1 MTLQLSDLDRALLG
15 GDRGPAAALAMRIIL
30 RMAEVFGAG
39 SLLNIT
45 QAHIDSTI
53 YIGEANLEFA
63 ERLAQGGARVAVPT
77 TLNVSG
83 LDEHGWQA
91 WAVPPEWAEKA
102 RRQMVAYQ
110 EMGCI
115 PTWTC
120 APYQTEHAPRF
131 GQPFGEVQV
140 GRADVDRAVDV
151 CLGDVEQR
159 TRPEDVGHAQ
169 DDAHRQGGGRAAI
182 AAEEGLVEVG
192 ELDGHLWNSIL
203 GKPR

>member
-1 MTLQLSDLDRALLG
+1 
-15 GDRGPAAALAMRIIL
+15 MRIIL

-39 SLLNIT
+39 SLLDIT

-63 ERLAQGGARVAVPT
+63 ERLAHGGARVAVPT

-91 WAVPPEWAEKA
+91 WAVPPDWAEKA

-120 APYQTEHAPRF
+120 APYQTEHAPA
-131 GQPFGEVQV
+131 FGEQIAWGESNAIVFANSV
-140 GRADVDRAVDV
+140 
-151 CLGDVEQR
+151 LGAR
-159 TRPEDVGHAQ
+159 TERYPDLL
-169 DDAHRQGGGRAAI
+169 DICAAI
-182 AAEEGLVEVG
+182 TGRVRPSACIWTKPARPRSLRLSGAPLFRRT
-192 ELDGHLWNSIL
+192 LPSIRCW
-203 GKPR
+203 GT